1 MAHATMSTHQSVG
14 SLFALHASFSV
25 ALLVLLVVERFVNA
39 ASVLVARLLLGGDR
53 FNVSD
58 IKTFASIQM
67 LGSGA
72 SLVTSTASAVASA
85 LLSSI
90 PALLAYA
97 FWALAATILFS
108 TLYVVQEYYP
118 SVLVNAV
125 DYWNGSIGGY
135 IYSAVFVP
143 LRILNILFTA
153 ISPAYNFAAWV
164 SSQFLSQSL
173 LPATIK
179 NSSSLVDFALATSAL
194 FKHLFE
200 VNFALFSNLSVS
212 FYISIG

>member
-1 MAHATMSTHQSVG
+1 MSADYNSVVG
-14 SLFALHASFSV
+14 PLFALHASFAVS
-25 ALLVLLVVERFVNA
+25 LFVLLVIERFVNA

-67 LGSGA
+67 LGAGA

-90 PALLAYA
+90 PALLAYV

-118 SVLVNAV
+118 SILVNAV

-153 ISPAYNFAAWV
+153 ISPAYNFSTWV
-164 SSQFLSQSL
+164 VSQFLSQSL

-179 NSSSLVDFALATSAL
+179 NSSSLVDFALATSSL

-200 VNFALFSNLSVS
+200 VIIVVALF
-212 FYISIG
+212 F